1 MLDFH
6 QTAEQAL
13 DQAAR
18 LLAIDS
24 PSGYTAQAAEYV
36 LDAFRALGL
45 DPSLTRKGGVLV
57 CLNPDA
63 PEEAALLLESHA
75 DTLGGMVTEISAA
88 GRLHLTRLGGLNP
101 NNTEAENVRI
111 VTRGGK
117 IYTGTFQ
124 LKNASIHVNGDYSA
138 TKRDYGVM
146 EVVIDEE
153 VHSRGD
159 VEKLGIQPGD
169 IVCFDPRTVITP
181 SGFIK
186 SRFLDDKLSVTILL
200 ALAGQVV
207 RGEVKPRRRVWCHVT
222 VFEEV
227 GHGGAASVPA
237 GVTEAISVDMGCVGD
252 GLGCDE
258 YKVSICAKDSGGPYH
273 YQVVSD
279 LIDAAKRGG
288 ADYAVDVYPH
298 YGSDVEATLSA
309 GHDLR
314 HGLIG
319 PGVYASH
326 GYERSHRKGV
336 EATLRLLAAYVD
348 PACFSA
354 S

>member
-1 MLDFH
+1 M
-6 QTAEQAL
+6 TM
-13 DQAAR
+13 DQRAQQITDGCMKRAVE

-24 PSGYTAQAAEYV
+24 PTGYTWMAAEHV
-36 LDAFRALGL
+36 TDAYRIMGL
-45 DPSLTRKGGVLV
+45 DPEITRKGGVLV

-63 PEEAALLLESHA
+63 PEDDAVLLEAHV
-75 DTLGGMVTEISAA
+75 DTLGAMVTEITGA
-88 GRLHLTRLGGLNP
+88 GRLNLTPLGGMEP
-101 NNTEAENVRI
+101 NNAEGENVRV
-111 VTRGGK
+111 VTRSGR

-124 LKNASIHVNGDYSA
+124 LKNASVHVNLDYHSA
-138 TKRDYGVM
+138 KREYKSM

-153 VHSRGD
+153 VSSRED

-169 IVCFDPRTVITP
+169 IVCFDPRTRVTD
-181 SGFIK
+181 SGYIK
-186 SRFLDDKLSVTILL
+186 SRFLDDKLSVAILL
-200 ALAGQVV
+200 ELAARVAS
-207 RGEVKPRRRVWCHVT
+207 GEIKPSRRVWEHIT

-227 GHGGAASVPA
+227 GHGGSASVPE

-258 YKVSICAKDSGGPYH
+258 RKVSICAKDSRGPYH
-273 YQVVSD
+273 YEVVTA
-279 LIDAAKRGG
+279 LIEAARRSG
-288 ADYAVDVYPH
+288 ADYAVDVYPA

-314 HGLIG
+314 HGLVG

-336 EATLRLLAAYVD
+336 CSTFLLLEAYLV
-348 PACFSA
+348 
-354 S
+354 

>member
-1 MLDFH
+1 M
-6 QTAEQAL
+6 TM
-13 DQAAR
+13 DQRAQQITDGCMKRAVE

-24 PSGYTAQAAEYV
+24 PTGYTWMAAEHV
-36 LDAFRALGL
+36 TDAYRIMGL
-45 DPSLTRKGGVLV
+45 DPEITRKGGVLV

-63 PEEAALLLESHA
+63 PEDDAVLLEAHV
-75 DTLGGMVTEISAA
+75 DTLGAMVTEITGA
-88 GRLHLTRLGGLNP
+88 GRLNLTPLGGMEP
-101 NNTEAENVRI
+101 NNAEGENVRV
-111 VTRGGK
+111 VTRSGR

-124 LKNASIHVNGDYSA
+124 MKNASVHVNLDYHSA
-138 TKRDYGVM
+138 KREYKSM

-153 VHSRGD
+153 VSSRED

-169 IVCFDPRTVITP
+169 IVCFDPRTRVTD
-181 SGFIK
+181 SGYIK
-186 SRFLDDKLSVTILL
+186 SRFLDDKLSVAILL
-200 ALAGQVV
+200 ELAARVAS
-207 RGEVKPRRRVWCHVT
+207 GEIKPSRRVWEHIT

-227 GHGGAASVPA
+227 GHGGSASVPE

-258 YKVSICAKDSGGPYH
+258 RKVSICAKDSRGPYH
-273 YQVVSD
+273 YEVVTA
-279 LIDAAKRGG
+279 LIEAARRSG
-288 ADYAVDVYPH
+288 ADYAVDVYPA

-314 HGLIG
+314 HGLVG

-336 EATLRLLAAYVD
+336 CSTFLLLEAYLA
-348 PACFSA
+348 
-354 S
+354 

>member
-1 MLDFH
+1 M
-6 QTAEQAL
+6 TM
-13 DQAAR
+13 DQRAQQLTDSCMKRAVE

-24 PSGYTAQAAEYV
+24 PTGYTWMAAEHV
-36 LDAFRALGL
+36 TDAYRIMGL
-45 DPSLTRKGGVLV
+45 DPEITRKGGVLV

-63 PEEAALLLESHA
+63 PEDDAVLLEAHV
-75 DTLGGMVTEISAA
+75 DTLGGMVTEITSS
-88 GRLHLTRLGGLNP
+88 GRLNLTPLGGMEP
-101 NNTEAENVRI
+101 NNAEGENVRV
-111 VTRGGK
+111 VTRSGR

-124 LKNASIHVNGDYSA
+124 MKNASVHVNLDYHSA
-138 TKRDYGVM
+138 KREYKSM

-153 VHSRGD
+153 VSSRED

-169 IVCFDPRTVITP
+169 IVCFDPRTRVTD
-181 SGFIK
+181 SGYIK
-186 SRFLDDKLSVTILL
+186 SRFLDDKLSVAILL
-200 ALAGQVV
+200 ELAARVAS
-207 RGEVKPRRRVWCHVT
+207 GEIKPSRRVWEHIT

-227 GHGGAASVPA
+227 GHGGSASVPE

-258 YKVSICAKDSGGPYH
+258 RKVSICAKDSRGPYH
-273 YQVVSD
+273 YEVVTA
-279 LIDAAKRGG
+279 LIEAARRSG
-288 ADYAVDVYPH
+288 ADYAVDVYPA

-314 HGLIG
+314 HGLVG

-336 EATLRLLAAYVD
+336 CSTFLLLEAYLA
-348 PACFSA
+348 
-354 S
+354 

>member
-1 MLDFH
+1 M
-6 QTAEQAL
+6 TM
-13 DQAAR
+13 DQRAQQITDGCMKRAVE

-24 PSGYTAQAAEYV
+24 PTGYTWMAAEHV
-36 LDAFRALGL
+36 TDAYRIMGL
-45 DPSLTRKGGVLV
+45 DPEITRKGGVLV

-63 PEEAALLLESHA
+63 PEDDAVLLEAHV
-75 DTLGGMVTEISAA
+75 DTLGAMVTEITGA
-88 GRLHLTRLGGLNP
+88 GRLNLTPLGGMEP
-101 NNTEAENVRI
+101 NNAEGENVRV
-111 VTRGGK
+111 VTRSGR

-124 LKNASIHVNGDYSA
+124 IKNASVHVNLDYHSA
-138 TKRDYGVM
+138 KREYKSM

-153 VHSRGD
+153 VSSRED

-169 IVCFDPRTVITP
+169 IVCFDPRTRVTD
-181 SGFIK
+181 SGYIK
-186 SRFLDDKLSVTILL
+186 SRFLDDKLSVAILL
-200 ALAGQVV
+200 ELAARVAS
-207 RGEVKPRRRVWCHVT
+207 GEIKPSRRVWEHIT

-227 GHGGAASVPA
+227 GHGGSASVPE

-258 YKVSICAKDSGGPYH
+258 RKVSICAKDSRGPYH
-273 YQVVSD
+273 YEVVTA
-279 LIDAAKRGG
+279 LIEAARRSG
-288 ADYAVDVYPH
+288 ADYAVDVYPA

-314 HGLIG
+314 HGLVG

-336 EATLRLLAAYVD
+336 CSTFLLLEAYLA
-348 PACFSA
+348 
-354 S
+354 

>member
-1 MLDFH
+1 M
-6 QTAEQAL
+6 TM
-13 DQAAR
+13 DQRAQQITDGCMKCAVE

-24 PSGYTAQAAEYV
+24 PTGYTWMAAEHV
-36 LDAFRALGL
+36 TDAYRIMGL
-45 DPSLTRKGGVLV
+45 DPEITRKGGVLV

-63 PEEAALLLESHA
+63 PEDDAVLLEAHV
-75 DTLGGMVTEISAA
+75 DTLGGMVTEITGS
-88 GRLHLTRLGGLNP
+88 GRLNLTPLGGMEP
-101 NNTEAENVRI
+101 NNAEGENVRV
-111 VTRGGK
+111 VTRSGR

-124 LKNASIHVNGDYSA
+124 IKNASVHVNLDYHSA
-138 TKRDYGVM
+138 KREYKSM

-153 VHSRGD
+153 VSSRED

-169 IVCFDPRTVITP
+169 IVCFDPRTRVTD
-181 SGFIK
+181 SGYIK
-186 SRFLDDKLSVTILL
+186 SRFLDDKLSVAILL
-200 ALAGQVV
+200 ELAARVAS
-207 RGEVKPRRRVWCHVT
+207 GEIKPSRRVWEHIT

-227 GHGGAASVPA
+227 GHGGSASVPE

-258 YKVSICAKDSGGPYH
+258 RKVSICAKDSRGPYH
-273 YQVVSD
+273 YEVVTA
-279 LIDAAKRGG
+279 LIEAARRSG
-288 ADYAVDVYPH
+288 ADYAVDVYPA

-314 HGLIG
+314 HGLVG

-336 EATLRLLAAYVD
+336 CSTFLLLEAYLA
-348 PACFSA
+348 
-354 S
+354 

>member
-1 MLDFH
+1 M
-6 QTAEQAL
+6 TM
-13 DQAAR
+13 DQRAQQLTDSCMKRAVE

-24 PSGYTAQAAEYV
+24 PTGYTWMAAEHV
-36 LDAFRALGL
+36 TDAYRIMGL
-45 DPSLTRKGGVLV
+45 DPEITRKGGVLV

-63 PEEAALLLESHA
+63 PEEDAVLLEAHV
-75 DTLGGMVTEISAA
+75 DTLGGMVTEITGS
-88 GRLHLTRLGGLNP
+88 GRLNLTPLGGMEP
-101 NNTEAENVRI
+101 NNAEGENVRV
-111 VTRGGK
+111 VTRSGR

-124 LKNASIHVNGDYSA
+124 IKNASVHVNLDYHSA
-138 TKRDYGVM
+138 KREYKSM

-153 VHSRGD
+153 VSSRED

-169 IVCFDPRTVITP
+169 IVCFDPRTRVTD
-181 SGFIK
+181 SGYIK
-186 SRFLDDKLSVTILL
+186 SRFLDDKLSVAILL
-200 ALAGQVV
+200 ELAARVAS
-207 RGEVKPRRRVWCHVT
+207 GEIKPSRRVWEHIT

-227 GHGGAASVPA
+227 GHGGSASVPE

-258 YKVSICAKDSGGPYH
+258 RKVSICAKDSRGPYH
-273 YQVVSD
+273 YEVVTA
-279 LIDAAKRGG
+279 LIEAARRSG
-288 ADYAVDVYPH
+288 ADYAVDVYPA

-314 HGLIG
+314 HGLVG

-336 EATLRLLAAYVD
+336 CSTFLLLEAYLA
-348 PACFSA
+348 
-354 S
+354 